1 MLVGLLVMMQSVAL
15 WMVKDLHHQVLKGK
29 CWVVLLFLKDQYL
42 AGVDLQDTLQG
53 EI

>member
-1 MLVGLLVMMQSVAL
+1 MLVGLLVMMQVVAL
-15 WMVKDLHHQVLKGK
+15 WMVKDLQQVLERK

-42 AGVDLQDTLQG
+42 ARVDLQDTVQG